1 MPVFDKETSKI
12 KMVALTKRGHENVT
26 WYSPIKYNKRR
37 NEVIIRGM
45 IMRYRKYRVFPVTNM
60 IQFYE
65 NGIKIEQY
73 RL

>member
-12 KMVALTKRGHENVT
+12 KMVALTKHGHENVT

-45 IMRYRKYRVFPVTNM
+45 LMRYKKFRTLHITNI

-65 NGIKIEQY
+65 NGIRIEQI